1 MTGPPDFF
9 RPRGPRRPEED
20 VAFRAR
26 RRVRRLRQELLVR
39 AVVALL
45 IIAFDELAGR
55 LAGHQP
61 NVEVLAMALLAL
73 VLNVPYYLAGR
84 AQSGFRAQAYAR
96 MLIDVAMVTAGLY
109 GAGGLAAAPYV
120 SIYTIIVV
128 YAGTVLSSAACLLGT
143 ATATV
148 AFLGIAVGQ
157 EAGWLPLTAPVP
169 RGSWTVAI
177 FNLLVVNVVAG
188 LTALLA
194 RAYRQNRLRLAVLY
208 EDLERAYDE
217 ASRLNAELQ
226 RGARLL
232 VLGEVVTGV
241 AHEIGNALQ
250 SALLPIELVRRKVS
264 SVVPEVLRHL
274 EQIEYGCTTAI
285 GIVRNVL
292 QTARQ
297 SANEHLPVSLAEMAR
312 RTLELK
318 GYSLRRDGI
327 AVRLDFPPD
336 FPAVVG
342 PPFRLQQVLLN
353 LISNAQDA
361 LANGTRTRS
370 IAIVGSTDGERA
382 VVEVRDTGP
391 GIPADALP
399 RLFEPFYTTKS
410 DGTGLGLPISADIV
424 RSLGGDLTARNAP
437 EGGAVFRLSLPV
449 QRPGAAAAAGRP
461 GGESPGEA

>member
-1 MTGPPDFF
+1 M
-9 RPRGPRRPEED
+9 
-20 VAFRAR
+20 
-26 RRVRRLRQELLVR
+26 
-39 AVVALL
+39 
-45 IIAFDELAGR
+45 I
-55 LAGHQP
+55 
-61 NVEVLAMALLAL
+61 
-73 VLNVPYYLAGR
+73 
-84 AQSGFRAQAYAR
+84 
-96 MLIDVAMVTAGLY
+96 
-109 GAGGLAAAPYV
+109 
-120 SIYTIIVV
+120 
-128 YAGTVLSSAACLLGT
+128 
-143 ATATV
+143 
-148 AFLGIAVGQ
+148 
-157 EAGWLPLTAPVP
+157 
-169 RGSWTVAI
+169 AI
-177 FNLLVVNVVAG
+177 FNLLVVNVVGA

-217 ASRLNAELQ
+217 AARLNAEIQ

-264 SVVPEVLRHL
+264 SVVPDVLRHL
-274 EQIEYGCTTAI
+274 DQIEYGCTTAV

-318 GYSLRRDGI
+318 SYSLRRDGI

-361 LANGTRTRS
+361 LVSGTRTRS
-370 IAIVGSTDGERA
+370 IAIVGTTDGDRA
-382 VVEVRDTGP
+382 IVEVRDTGP

-399 RLFEPFYTTKS
+399 RLFEPFYTTKP
-410 DGTGLGLPISADIV
+410 DGTGLGLAISADIV
-424 RSLGGDLTARNAP
+424 RGLGGDLTARNAP
-437 EGGAVFRLSLPV
+437 EGGAVFRLSLPA
-449 QRPGAAAAAGRP
+449 QRAGAALGGPRAGT
-461 GGESPGEA
+461 

>member
-1 MTGPPDFF
+1 MTGSPDFF

-20 VAFRAR
+20 AAFRTR
-26 RRVRRLRQELLVR
+26 RRLRRLRQELAVR

-45 IIAFDELAGR
+45 IIAFDEVAGR
-55 LAGHQP
+55 LTTRGP
-61 NVEVLAMALLAL
+61 NTEVVAIALLGLA
-73 VLNVPYYLAGR
+73 LNVPYYLAGR
-84 AQSGFRAQAYAR
+84 TRGGFRAQAYTR
-96 MLIDVAMVTAGLY
+96 MLIDIALVTAGLY

-120 SIYTIIVV
+120 SVYTIIVV
-128 YAGTVLSSAACLLGT
+128 YAGTVLSSLACLLGT
-143 ATATV
+143 ATATA
-148 AFLGIAVGQ
+148 AFLGIALGQ
-157 EAGWLPLTAPVP
+157 ESGWLPATALVP
-169 RGSWTVAI
+169 RGAWMIAI
-177 FNLLVVNVVAG
+177 FNLLVVNVVGA

-217 ASRLNAELQ
+217 AARLNAEIQ

-264 SVVPEVLRHL
+264 SVVPDVLRHL
-274 EQIEYGCTTAI
+274 DQIEYGCTTAV

-318 GYSLRRDGI
+318 SYSLRRDGI

-361 LANGTRTRS
+361 LVSGTRTRS
-370 IAIVGSTDGERA
+370 IAIVGTTDGDRA
-382 VVEVRDTGP
+382 IVEVRDTGP

-399 RLFEPFYTTKS
+399 RLFEPFYTTKP
-410 DGTGLGLPISADIV
+410 DGTGLGLAISADIV
-424 RSLGGDLTARNAP
+424 RGLGGDLTARNAP
-437 EGGAVFRLSLPV
+437 EGGAVFRLSLPA
-449 QRPGAAAAAGRP
+449 QRAGAALGGPRAGT
-461 GGESPGEA
+461 